1 MTTIQ
6 VICDQLSNASEF
18 LTELEFIELF
28 EKEMSIAY
36 LHNIWTQWWDL
47 SATERFDLSMN
58 TEDFL
63 EWIGNIN

>member
-6 VICDQLSNASEF
+6 FLCDQLANASEF

-28 EKEMSIAY
+28 EKEFAIAR

-47 SATERFDLSMN
+47 SAMERFDLSMN
-58 TEDFL
+58 TEDFV
-63 EWIGNIN
+63 EWIENIN